1 MKMSLSPAAMQEYV
15 KQQCRAFFPDGNSC
29 HDAEKNVLA
38 FEEALSRTEECFRHV
53 TVRGYADDDGAIFSH
68 LHSDQYSQFLYFYA
82 NSLWKT
88 AENEDYAR
96 QLTILNRAISGTW
109 VSYKCKL
116 PEHFLFV
123 HTIGTV
129 IGNADYGDFC
139 VFLQNVTVNT
149 GDESWESDGAL
160 LPKIGNGLYMA
171 AGSSIIGTAPI
182 GERCSLGV
190 NVCLYNTELP
200 DDSVV
205 SIVGNEQTLRSRKK
219 GLCKAQSFF
228 DIEF

>member
-15 KQQCRAFFPDGNSC
+15 KHQCRAFFPDGSSC
-29 HDAEKNVLA
+29 HDSKKNAAA
-38 FEEALSRTEECFRHV
+38 FEEALFRTEECFKHV
-53 TVRGYADDDGAIFSH
+53 TIRGYAIFSH
-68 LHSDQYSQFLYFYA
+68 LHSDQYSQFLYLYA

-96 QLTILNRAISGTW
+96 QLTILNRAISGMW

-116 PEHFLFV
+116 PEHFLFI

-149 GDESWESDGAL
+149 GDESWERDGQL
-160 LPKIGNGLYMA
+160 SPKIGKGLYMA

-190 NVCLYNTELP
+190 NTCLYNTDLP

-205 SIVGNEQTLRSRKK
+205 SIAGNEQSIRTRRK

-228 DIEF
+228 DIDF